1 MQIEETTQT
10 KYVAVEEQVLQ
21 LTLSIEEA
29 KVLLALGATSMISRA
44 DFLMKSDRKNTY
56 SNDYNKCANLLG
68 DMFHAANDFCSTN
81 KLVKQTD

>member
-29 KVLLALGATSMISRA
+29 KVLLALGATSLVTRT
-44 DFLMKSDRKNTY
+44 DFLQRSDKESKYKDNHY
-56 SNDYNKCANLLG
+56 KCAALLG
-68 DMFHAANDFCSTN
+68 DMFHAAKDFCSTN